1 LRILFFDTAVL
12 MLFAGETFILLVT
25 SVFTRIHSWVVG
37 GENYS
42 GGTKV
47 DLILVAAVVAVVE
60 SGALQI

>member
-1 LRILFFDTAVL
+1 